1 MKIKKG
7 DTVKVISGKDR
18 NKTGKVTQILPTMNS
33 VVVDGLN
40 IRVRHIKPR
49 RNNEKG
55 QRVEFSAPLNISKV
69 MLIDPKTG
77 QPTRVGYK
85 ILENGEKV
93 RVAKKSKETL

>member
-7 DTVKVISGKDR
+7 DTVKVISGKDK
-18 NKTGKVTQILPTMNS
+18 NKTGKVTQILPEMKS

-49 RNNEKG
+49 KTNEKG
-55 QRVEFSAPLNISKV
+55 QRIEFSAPLNVSKV

-77 QPTRVGYK
+77 EVTRIGYK